1 MALSRPPASAAGPL
15 RAAKGRI
22 ISLPS
27 MIETV
32 DQEFD
37 RGKARMDVLALHG
50 TPLFGCAPHVRA
62 RGNQTSLPGTS
73 DVSSP
78 DIGRSS
84 WRGKGDPTSRGWPT
98 HFRRPRQRGP
108 DSIGRQQS
116 LDASRSKSR
125 ESDFCATSRRGS
137 YQTLFIERLCGGS
150 ADSFPQARKRPIQRL
165 S

>member
-1 MALSRPPASAAGPL
+1 MDPSDSMALSRPPASAAGPL
-15 RAAKGRI
+15 PAAKGRI

-27 MIETV
+27 VIETV
-32 DQEFD
+32 GQEFD

-98 HFRRPRQRGP
+98 QRGVLARGAR
-108 DSIGRQQS
+108 IQS
-116 LDASRSKSR
+116 VDAG
-125 ESDFCATSRRGS
+125 A
-137 YQTLFIERLCGGS
+137 
-150 ADSFPQARKRPIQRL
+150 
-165 S
+165 